1 MLSGKGFKN
10 VYNMSG
16 GIKSW
21 SNEIAVGPQDLGLHL
36 FSGNESAEE
45 TIIVG
50 FGLEEGLREFYL
62 DMTSR
67 VASAEAKSLFT
78 KLADIEIL
86 HQEHLLKLY
95 QNLTGEAVSLEN
107 FKSKTVQPAMEGGLS
122 TEEYLGLF
130 NPDLESEQDILS
142 LALSIEAQAL
152 DLYQRAADRDTNE
165 ESRKVLQQ
173 IANEERAHMDRLA
186 THLDALV
193 EGTK

>member
-10 VYNMSG
+10 VYNLSG
-16 GIKSW
+16 GIRAW
-21 SNEIAVGPQDLGLHL
+21 NNEIAVGPPDLGLHL
-36 FSGNESAEE
+36 FSGKESAEE

-50 FGLEEGLREFYL
+50 FGLEQGLREFYL
-62 DMTSR
+62 DMANR

-86 HQEHLLKLY
+86 HQEHLFKLY
-95 QNLTGEAVSLEN
+95 QDITGTTASMEDFST
-107 FKSKTVQPAMEGGLS
+107 STVQPAMEGGLS
-122 TEEYLGLF
+122 TEEYLNLY

-152 DLYQRAADRDTNE
+152 DLYQRAADNDPDGN
-165 ESRKVLQQ
+165 SRKVLQQ

-186 THLDALV
+186 HYLD
-193 EGTK
+193 TI

>member
-10 VYNMSG
+10 VYNLSG
-16 GIKSW
+16 GIRAW
-21 SNEIAVGPQDLGLHL
+21 NNEIAVGPPDLGLHL
-36 FSGNESAEE
+36 FSGKESAEE

-50 FGLEEGLREFYL
+50 FGLEQGLREFYL
-62 DMTSR
+62 AMANR

-86 HQEHLLKLY
+86 HQEHLFKLY
-95 QNLTGEAVSLEN
+95 QDITGTTASMEDFST
-107 FKSKTVQPAMEGGLS
+107 STVQPAMEGGLS
-122 TEEYLGLF
+122 TEEYLNLY

-152 DLYQRAADRDTNE
+152 DLYQRAADNDPDGN
-165 ESRKVLQQ
+165 SRKVLQQ

-186 THLDALV
+186 HYLD
-193 EGTK
+193 TI